1 MKKSVKLLLVVAVL
15 ILVQTVY
22 GQEKITKVAIIGNSI
37 TEGTFLNDPA
47 VNSYPGQLA
56 KMLPANW
63 EVGNFGVSGRTM
75 LKKGDYPIW
84 NEQKFKN
91 ALNFEPNIVVIMLGT
106 NDSKPYNWVHK
117 EDFYADYVS
126 MVDTFENLSSHPKVI
141 VCYPP
146 KAFTH
151 AYNINDSVIHN
162 EIIPIIKR
170 ISEEK
175 KLQIIDCYTPTTDK
189 SSLFN
194 DGIHP
199 NKDGA
204 HYVAG
209 IFYTGLTGKSI
220 GEK

>member
-1 MKKSVKLLLVVAVL
+1 MMKAVKLLLVVSVL
-15 ILVQTVY
+15 IFVQAVFA
-22 GQEKITKVAIIGNSI
+22 QEKITKVAIIGNSI
-37 TEGTFLNDPA
+37 TEGTFLDNPA

-56 KMLPANW
+56 KMLPSNW

-75 LKKGDYPIW
+75 LKNGDYPIW
-84 NEQKFKN
+84 NEQKFKD
-91 ALNFEPNIVVIMLGT
+91 ALNFQPNIVVIMLGT

-117 EDFYADYVS
+117 NDFYADYIS
-126 MVDTFENLSSHPKVI
+126 MVDTFESLASHPKVI

-151 AYNINDSVIHN
+151 AYNIDDSVIHN

-170 ISEEK
+170 VSEEK
-175 KLQIIDCYTPTTDK
+175 NLQIIDCYTPTSDK

-199 NKDGA
+199 NKEGA
-204 HYVAG
+204 HYLAG
-209 IFYTGLTGKSI
+209 IIYTALTGKLI
-220 GEK
+220 GDK